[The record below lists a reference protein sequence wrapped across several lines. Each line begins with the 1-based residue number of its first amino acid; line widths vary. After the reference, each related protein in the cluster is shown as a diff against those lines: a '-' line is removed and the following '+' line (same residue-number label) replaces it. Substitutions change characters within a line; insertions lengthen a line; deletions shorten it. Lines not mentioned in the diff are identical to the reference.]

1 MQVDRIRTF
10 SFVDRIIA
18 IDNPTLIKGTFTIPS
33 VLVSF
38 SQCLVAEAIGQLAA
52 WYAMKSLEFAYRPV
66 AALAG
71 TTRYHAEARPGEKLD
86 LFVQIESCNA
96 ETISYSGY
104 AKSGNCLVMELKD
117 CAGAILP
124 QAEFDDPATVE
135 EHYKQLLADGVQ
147 NTNLDLATCLGPTDI
162 RIDKLHYLRGRLD
175 VPLYADFFLDHFPK
189 KPIFPATLL
198 IQALCT
204 MVITYVSDAE
214 SSCSISV
221 AAVKDVKVR
230 GWMHPG
236 DQLELLAIDLSSS
249 PSTRLF
255 KVSTHRDGRL
265 IATAKL
271 VLDVGDSS
279 VVS

>member
-1 MQVDRIRTF
+1 MQADRIRTF

-18 IDNPTLIKGTFTIPS
+18 INNPRLIEGTFTIPS
-33 VLVSF
+33 NVVSF

-71 TTRYHAEARPGEKLD
+71 TTRYHTEARPGEKLD
-86 LFVQIESCNA
+86 LFVRIESCNA
-96 ETISYSGY
+96 ETIFYSGY

-124 QAEFDDPATVE
+124 QAEFDDPANVE
-135 EHYKQLLADGVQ
+135 EHYTQLITNGVQ
-147 NTNLDLATCLGPTDI
+147 NNSLDLATWLAPTNI
-162 RIDKLHYLRGRLD
+162 HIDVPHYLRGRFD
-175 VPLYADFFLDHFPK
+175 VPLNADFFRDHFPK
-189 KPIFPATLL
+189 KPVLPATLL

-204 MVITYVSDAE
+204 MVISYVSDAE
-214 SSCSISV
+214 SGCSISV
-221 AAVKDVKVR
+221 AAVNDVKVR
-230 GWMHPG
+230 GWMNPG
-236 DQLELLAIDLSSS
+236 DHLELLAIDLSSRR
-249 PSTRLF
+249 STRLYE
-255 KVSTHRDGRL
+255 VSTRRDGRL
-265 IATAKL
+265 VATAKL